1 MANSDTLSPAHRGEW
16 RVIIGSI
23 RPAWLLKMLLI
34 SGMKLLENG
43 LKAMTN
49 NFLVVALHKQAHGT
63 SSIIV
68 SGPRNRPVICAI
80 LQVALRFPC
89 IIFRSIAS
97 PSDQIGL

>member
-49 NFLVVALHKQAHGT
+49 NFPGRCTAQTGAWNLLNNPQWAQKSTRYLCNSAGCTQVPMYHIQVHSQ
-63 SSIIV
+63 SI
-68 SGPRNRPVICAI
+68 
-80 LQVALRFPC
+80 
-89 IIFRSIAS
+89 
-97 PSDQIGL
+97 